1 MFFYRGKKITS
12 GMASDEILVDEA
24 AWLFP
29 MSQGQNLNHIRIL
42 FLVGGKILV
51 KLDHFPR

>member
-1 MFFYRGKKITS
+1 MFFFYRGKKITS

-29 MSQGQNLNHIRIL
+29 ISQGQNLKHIRIL
-42 FLVGGKILV
+42 FCVSCS
-51 KLDHFPR
+51 F